1 MARHGKFKARTRRA
15 PVGRDPSPPQF
26 TMQQEARNTESH
38 QRSWSN
44 ALRHKAVNFVSAGS
58 LEPTLEQEDEDQKST
73 RDASELMTDNPL
85 DHRVDD
91 PEVPFFL
98 IHKGMNEDEVVFT
111 GRRKNTKPVV
121 IETNQQEIQGMV
133 QPAAAEL
140 SQTLSRLVV
149 EPEHRDLP
157 PVANDEDDAESNTD
171 KPNWPPETDIDPV
184 ADYIANIDSE
194 YYAEIIKGTSADLQE
209 GIDVE
214 KAATQLDLSASSPA
228 GFQREP
234 PRSLPADN
242 QTNTYTAEGSV
253 DVLAQMHFDTEQ
265 ESGATSSGTDQD
277 EKDIFDDLNS
287 DDDLDDFIL
296 LEDLATGYSKSG
308 KKGARSGKPSFPSA
322 SAFADALDSDPY
334 FGFDIMDFDRPS
346 LRKKPKGKQAVPEL
360 VLSDSEF
367 EIELQEAWQN
377 DRRKKKLRK
386 KEREELRAQG
396 LLGRKSGNP
405 DLKAK
410 YSKEMNMEQFMNE
423 LRSFLLSPKNG
434 LALPPMTK
442 QRRKLI
448 HELANA
454 LNLKSQSRGHGMDRF
469 PVLNK
474 TARTPAYTPKT
485 ISNVDDLLS
494 GRKFNRR
501 LFRSWG
507 TDPPKSFKTKRSGG
521 AATYMEGDVVGASA
535 PEIGAGN
542 RGRAML
548 EKMGWSTG
556 TALGASNNKGIL
568 QPVAHVVKNSRAGLG

>member
-1 MARHGKFKARTRRA
+1 
-15 PVGRDPSPPQF
+15 
-26 TMQQEARNTESH
+26 MQQEARNTETH

-44 ALRHKAVNFVSAGS
+44 ALRHKAVTFGQDVAHTGHPDPV
-58 LEPTLEQEDEDQKST
+58 LRP
-73 RDASELMTDNPL
+73 ELSDF
-85 DHRVDD
+85 DD
-91 PEVPFFL
+91 SS
-98 IHKGMNEDEVVFT
+98 EDEVVFT
-111 GRRKNTKPVV
+111 GRRKNVKPVV
-121 IETNQQEIQGMV
+121 LETNQQEIQEIV
-133 QPAAAEL
+133 QPTVAEL
-140 SQTLSRLVV
+140 SQTPSCKVVV
-149 EPEHRDLP
+149 ETRDLS
-157 PVANDEDDAESNTD
+157 PVASNKDDEEDDAESDTD
-171 KPNWPPETDIDPV
+171 KPQWPPAADIDPI

-194 YYAEIIKGTSADLQE
+194 YYAEIIKEANTDLE
-209 GIDVE
+209 GGIDVE
-214 KAATQLDLSASSPA
+214 KAATQLDLSAASPVDTQ
-228 GFQREP
+228 GDTR
-234 PRSLPADN
+234 RSLS
-242 QTNTYTAEGSV
+242 TNHPHNDSKFEGSV
-253 DVLAQMHFDTEQ
+253 DGKSETLHPSKHILTRRYTVLAQMHLDTDQ
-265 ESGATSSGTDQD
+265 ESSATSSESD
-277 EKDIFDDLNS
+277 EDESEGSDNVHS

-296 LEDLATGYSKSG
+296 LEDLATGHSKSG
-308 KKGARSGKPSFPSA
+308 KKGARSGKPQFPSA

-334 FGFDIMDFDRPS
+334 FGFDIMDYDRPS
-346 LRKKPKGKQAVPEL
+346 LRKKPKGKQAIPEL

-396 LLGRKSGNP
+396 LLGRKPGNP
-405 DLKAK
+405 DLKFK
-410 YSKEMNMEQFMNE
+410 YSKEMNMEQFMTE
-423 LRSFLLSPKNG
+423 LRSFLLSPKNS

-474 TARTPAYTPKT
+474 TARTPGYTPKT

-507 TDPPKSFKTKRSGG
+507 AEPPKSFKPKRSGG

-568 QPVAHVVKNSRAGLG
+568 QPVAHVVKNSRTGLG